1 MLKWKHV
8 QKNKKSNK
16 KPNKEPNTSACFSFS
31 ISETRTAKG
40 STPKNQ
46 NEEQKT
52 SKISLHSQFHS
63 FASTPDF

>member
-1 MLKWKHV
+1 MFKWKHV

-16 KPNKEPNTSACFSFS
+16 SQNEEPNTFACFSFS

-52 SKISLHSQFHS
+52 SKIILHSQFRS
-63 FASTPDF
+63 FASTPD